1 MDASP
6 KYNYYI
12 IGYFLGKVRNMGDLF
27 KIGDIAEILDVST
40 KTLKNWEAEGK
51 IPKADRNKWDWRVYN
66 QEQKDKLIKIV
77 KDNNFFVETAKKD
90 N

>member
-1 MDASP
+1 
-6 KYNYYI
+6 
-12 IGYFLGKVRNMGDLF
+12 MGDLF